1 MCYIVQTDDETI
13 VSPFDIFSSNYTKED
28 ERIAETMF
36 IDEIWS
42 NSSFDFLQSK
52 SNKSSCCKKES
63 ITFLYKLFQTAQFQR
78 LLHQSILIFSNT
90 LFRAAL

>member
-1 MCYIVQTDDETI
+1 MCHIVQTDDEPI
-13 VSPFDIFSSNYTKED
+13 VSPFDIFSSNCTKDD
-28 ERIAETMF
+28 ERIADTMF

-42 NSSFDFLQSK
+42 NSSFDFLHSK

-63 ITFLYKLFQTAQFQR
+63 ITFLYKLFQTAQFQH
-78 LLHQSILIFSNT
+78 LFHPSILIFSNK